1 MTLSAYLPPLFAA
14 TIVVGLLMAFWLL
27 WVLFLAVMHL
37 NDAKRAGTLRGFAL
51 YAGYTVLAMGL
62 LVDFVVQMT
71 AATILWLEWPRE
83 LTVSGRVTRL
93 LVSGWGYRYKVARWF
108 QRTLLSPFDA
118 SGGHGP

>member
-71 AATILWLEWPRE
+71 AATLLWLEWPRE
-83 LTVSGRVTRL
+83 LTVSGRVARL
-93 LVSGWGYRYKVARWF
+93 LVQGSGYRYRLARWF
-108 QRTLLSPFDA
+108 QRTLLAPFDA
-118 SGGHGP
+118 SGEHGR

>member
-83 LTVSGRVTRL
+83 LTVSGPRHAAIGVGRGL
-93 LVSGWGYRYKVARWF
+93 PVQGGPVVSAHAAF
-108 QRTLLSPFDA
+108 A
-118 SGGHGP
+118 I